1 LKYVKIYFNSHE
13 EAISLVNYYHHVV
26 LENFKKFH
34 TLEASPSRSIRKDI
48 KRYSWLCQQNIYNI
62 SKMKDIKD
70 KFYSGKTVDIHFNVI
85 NITKQGDQKQI
96 LHINFINNVVTL
108 LKPNQDLV
116 KQIDV
121 KKIVGISQSFYDNR
135 KVVLSIKKRNVITKT
150 KKIELVFQDVK
161 TKFLFF
167 SSFYSMVYPDTKEI
181 PKPRFKVYITTW
193 NVGFS
198 EPPND
203 LTFFFLKNL
212 ETCDIVTIAL
222 QECKYNIWIEKLS
235 SRMKFYKF
243 TLLIVVTMWRVFLNS
258 YFFLLL
264 LIFR

>member
-1 LKYVKIYFNSHE
+1 MYFNSYE
-13 EAISLVNYYHHVV
+13 EALNLVNYYHHVV

-34 TLEASPSRSIRKDI
+34 SLEASPTRSLLKKDV

-70 KFYSGKTVDIHFNVI
+70 KFYSGKIVDIHFNVI

-116 KQIDV
+116 KQVDV
-121 KKIVGISQSFYDNR
+121 KKVISLSHCSYDNR
-135 KVVLSIKKRNVITKT
+135 KVVLSIKKRNAMSKP
-150 KKIELVFQDVK
+150 KKIELVFQDPK
-161 TKFLFF
+161 TKFIFY
-167 SSFYSMVYPDTKEI
+167 SSFYSMLYPDAKEI
-181 PKPRFKVYITTW
+181 PKPKWRVYITTW

-203 LTFFFLKNL
+203 LTFFFLKNF
-212 ETCDIVTIAL
+212 EDCEIITIAL

-235 SRMKFYKF
+235 AKMKTFKF
-243 TLLIVVTMWRVFLNS
+243 SLLVVVTMWRVF
-258 YFFLLL
+258 
-264 LIFR
+264 IFNLMFHKLS